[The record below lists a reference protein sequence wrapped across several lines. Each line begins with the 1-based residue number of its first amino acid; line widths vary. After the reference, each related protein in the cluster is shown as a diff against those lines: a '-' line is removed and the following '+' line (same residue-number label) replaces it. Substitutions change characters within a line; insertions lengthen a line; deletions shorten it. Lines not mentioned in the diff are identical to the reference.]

1 MTICFATHNENKIR
15 EVRSLLHGFEVV
27 GLNDIGQSSEIPE
40 DGLTLDE
47 NALIKADFVSKKFD
61 INCFADDTGL
71 EVASLDGAPGVFSA
85 RYAGGAKD
93 NQANISLLLK
103 NLEGKSN
110 RKAQFRTVVCLII
123 EGETKM
129 FEGVVKGEITKSPSG
144 KEGFGYDPIFIPEG
158 YTNTFS
164 QMSMKEKNAISH
176 RGIAIK
182 KLVEYLGTLS

>member
-1 MTICFATHNENKIR
+1 MTICFATHNENKLR
-15 EVRSLLHGFEVV
+15 EVRSLLQGIEIV
-27 GLNDIGQSSEIPE
+27 GLNDIGQMAEIPE

-71 EVASLDGAPGVFSA
+71 EVASLCGAPGVFSA
-85 RYAGGAKD
+85 RYAGEAKD

-129 FEGVVKGEITKSPSG
+129 FEGVVNGEITKSPSG
-144 KEGFGYDPIFIPEG
+144 KGGFGYDPIFIPEG
-158 YTNTFS
+158 YTSTFS
-164 QMSMKEKNAISH
+164 QMSMEEKNTISH

-182 KLVEYLGTLS
+182 KLVEYLRTLT